1 MNFLIDVVCKKMNI
15 MIFMFRGGWFML
27 FNSYIFIFLFL
38 PFALFGYFILN
49 HYSKYAFAEY
59 FLVFMS
65 LWFYAYFNIA
75 YLPIMLLSIIMNYAI
90 GTYMAKSENQKRK
103 FCFMMFG
110 CIINIGI
117 LFYYKY
123 LGFTIENMNR
133 MFGTDF
139 TVIKLLLPLGISFFT
154 FQQLSYLIDSY
165 RRKIQIYTFR
175 EYALFVSFFPQLIA
189 GPIVLHSETIPQF
202 EDKKK
207 RQFNW
212 DNFSLGI
219 MAFSC
224 GMAKK
229 VLVADTFGNIV
240 NFGFSGIENLSST
253 NAIFVMLAYTI
264 QIYFDFSGYCDMATG
279 IAKMFNIDLPMNFNS
294 PYKAVTVTDFWKR
307 WHITLTRFLRTYI
320 YFPLGGNRKGN
331 VRTYLNLFLVFLVS
345 GIWHGANYT
354 FILWGML
361 HGFVM
366 VIERLNKKNIAKIPR
381 AISWCI
387 TFLFINIAWVFFR
400 ADSIHQAISL
410 FKQIL
415 MFNFTPITGDMIH
428 VFGFDGFLYACEQ
441 IGEAGILLKTI
452 APYAMVVVIA
462 CILLF
467 CKNTNERIQDFKPTT
482 RNAVACAILL
492 FCSIISLSGVS
503 TFLYFNF

>member
-1 MNFLIDVVCKKMNI
+1 
-15 MIFMFRGGWFML
+15 ML

-38 PFALFGYFILN
+38 PFTLIGYFSLN
-49 HYSKYAFAEY
+49 HFSKYVLAEY
-59 FLVFMS
+59 FLVIMS
-65 LWFYAYFNIA
+65 LWFYAYFNVT
-75 YLPIMLLSIIMNYAI
+75 YLPIMLISILMNYAI

-103 FCFMMFG
+103 LFFMIIG
-110 CIINIGI
+110 CLLNIGV

-123 LGFTIENMNR
+123 MGFAIENMNR
-133 MFGTDF
+133 FFGTSF
-139 TVIKLLLPLGISFFT
+139 PIIKLLLPLGISFFT

-165 RRKIQIYTFR
+165 HKKMKAYTFR

-202 EDKKK
+202 EDIKK
-207 RQFNW
+207 RHFHW

-219 MAFSC
+219 MAFSY

-229 VLVADTFGNIV
+229 VLLADAFGNIV

-331 VRTYLNLFLVFLVS
+331 VRTYSNLFIVFLVS

-354 FILWGML
+354 FILWGIL
-361 HGFVM
+361 HGIVM
-366 VIERLNKKNIAKIPR
+366 VVERLNKKYIVKIPR
-381 AISWCI
+381 IISWCM

-400 ADSIHQAISL
+400 ANSISEAMAL
-410 FKQIL
+410 FHQIL
-415 MFNFTPITGDMIH
+415 AFNFTPITGDMIH
-428 VFGFDGFLYACEQ
+428 VFGYDGFLFVCKQ
-441 IGEAGILLKTI
+441 LGEAGVFLKTI
-452 APYAMVVVIA
+452 APYALVVIA
-462 CILLF
+462 LYLLLC
-467 CKNTNERIQDFKPTT
+467 CKNTNERIHDFHPTT
-482 RNAVACAILL
+482 SNAILCAVLL
-492 FCSIISLSGVS
+492 FFSIISLSGVS

>member
-1 MNFLIDVVCKKMNI
+1 
-15 MIFMFRGGWFML
+15 ML

-38 PFALFGYFILN
+38 PFTLIGYFSLN
-49 HYSKYAFAEY
+49 HFSKYALAEY

-65 LWFYAYFNIA
+65 LWFYAYFNVT
-75 YLPIMLLSIIMNYAI
+75 YLPIMLISIIMNYTI

-103 FCFMMFG
+103 LLFMIIGCFL
-110 CIINIGI
+110 NIGV

-123 LGFTIENMNR
+123 MGFTIENMNR
-133 MFGTDF
+133 LFGTNF
-139 TVIKLLLPLGISFFT
+139 TIIKLLLPLGISFFT

-165 RRKIQIYTFR
+165 QKKMKAYTFR

-207 RQFNW
+207 RHFNW

-219 MAFSC
+219 MAFSY

-229 VLVADTFGNIV
+229 VLVADAFGNIV

-294 PYKAVTVTDFWKR
+294 PYKAVSVTDFWKR

-331 VRTYLNLFLVFLVS
+331 VRTYSNLFIVFLVS

-354 FILWGML
+354 FILWGLL
-361 HGFVM
+361 HGIVM
-366 VIERLNKKNIAKIPR
+366 VIERLNKKYIEKIPR
-381 AISWCI
+381 ILSWCI
-387 TFLFINIAWVFFR
+387 TFIFINIAWVFFR
-400 ADSIHQAISL
+400 ANSISEAMAL
-410 FKQIL
+410 FDQIL
-415 MFNFTPITGDMIH
+415 AFHFTPITGDMIH
-428 VFGFDGFLYACEQ
+428 VFGYDGFLFVCKQ
-441 IGEAGILLKTI
+441 LGEAGVLLKTI
-452 APYAMVVVIA
+452 APYALVVIVL

-467 CKNTNERIQDFKPTT
+467 CKNTNERIKDFHPTT
-482 RNAVACAILL
+482 INAVVCAVLL
-492 FCSIISLSGVS
+492 FFSIISLSGVS